1 MELQELK
8 NRINIDIEGSLTRFA
23 NMEKMYIKFLKKF
36 REDETF
42 EKLSKAVEEKD
53 RRETEQAAQIWDL
66 RICALCSTRSYRR
79 SGQGK
84 PSGSRLF
91 MKKQR
96 RIWKERQKLSDFW
109 IDRKG
114 FENGGVQV
122 NGKKFRGGRK
132 IDHADR

>member
-53 RRETEQAAQIWDL
+53 RRETEQAAHTLKGVCANLGLEDL
-66 RICALCSTRSYRR
+66 RAVFDQIVQAVR
-79 SGQGK
+79 SGET
-84 PSGSRLF
+84 
-91 MKKQR
+91 QR
-96 RIWKERQKLSDFW
+96 IPALYEKAKADMERTSEAIGLL
-109 IDRKG
+109 
-114 FENGGVQV
+114 
-122 NGKKFRGGRK
+122 
-132 IDHADR
+132 A